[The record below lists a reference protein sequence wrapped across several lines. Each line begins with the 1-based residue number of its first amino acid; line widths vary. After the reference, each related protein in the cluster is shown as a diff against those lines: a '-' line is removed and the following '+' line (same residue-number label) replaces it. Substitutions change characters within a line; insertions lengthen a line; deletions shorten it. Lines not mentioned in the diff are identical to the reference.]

1 MLLSWQASL
10 HVLASVADGQMTA
23 HVVIFPTAAEPGIPS
38 LALQILLVL
47 IYSVASATLLSE
59 LHTSQQP
66 SDLPGPLLG
75 WPQQWYLYGL
85 VPLEVFCVLVHPFVF
100 EKKLPFLPLLLTS
113 TFCAVGVTCSWAT
126 MAIAY
131 CRQCI
136 PKASEKR
143 MKDQ

>member
-1 MLLSWQASL
+1 MQLSL
-10 HVLASVADGQMTA
+10 K
-23 HVVIFPTAAEPGIPS
+23 PS

-59 LHTSQQP
+59 LHATQQP
-66 SDLPGPLLG
+66 SDSPRPLLG

-85 VPLEVFCVLVHPFVF
+85 VPLEVFCVLVHPFVL
-100 EKKLPFLPLLLTS
+100 KQKLPFLPLLLTS
-113 TFCAVGVTCSWAT
+113 TFCAVGVTCCWAT

-131 CRQCI
+131 CRQCLH
-136 PKASEKR
+136 KVNEKR